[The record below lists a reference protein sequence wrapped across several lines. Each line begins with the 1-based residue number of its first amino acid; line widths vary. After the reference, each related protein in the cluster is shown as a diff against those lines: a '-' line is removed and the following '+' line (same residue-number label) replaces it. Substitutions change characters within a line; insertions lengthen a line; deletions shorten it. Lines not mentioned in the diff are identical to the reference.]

1 MAMKMPFVSTLNP
14 NAPLFVPAA
23 YLAAEDFSP
32 EWWRLIQ
39 TSSDFEE
46 YWMKEHLA
54 TYDEDEFMTEE
65 LDGLADLE
73 DDDEFLDFEEHVLE
87 LEITPESL
95 YPDHENGGSS
105 VQDLPVDSIDTYD
118 CKDTKQQVPG

>member
-54 TYDEDEFMTEE
+54 TYDEDDFMAEE

-95 YPDHENGGSS
+95 NPDHENGRSQIRS
-105 VQDLPVDSIDTYD
+105 P
-118 CKDTKQQVPG
+118 

>member
-54 TYDEDEFMTEE
+54 TYDEDDFMAEE
-65 LDGLADLE
+65 LDGLAGLE

-87 LEITPESL
+87 LEIAPESL
-95 YPDHENGGSS
+95 YPDHENGRSQS
-105 VQDLPVDSIDTYD
+105 TFRSPYNHVSPLSF
-118 CKDTKQQVPG
+118 